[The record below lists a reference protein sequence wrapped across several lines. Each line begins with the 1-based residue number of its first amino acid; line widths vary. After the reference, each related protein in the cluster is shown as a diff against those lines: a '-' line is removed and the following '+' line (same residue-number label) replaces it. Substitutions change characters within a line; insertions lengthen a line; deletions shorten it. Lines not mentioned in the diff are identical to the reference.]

1 MNLKIAS
8 FNVNSIK
15 MRLNNVLEW
24 IEESKTDIILMQETK
39 TVDENFPHL
48 EFNNKGYETICCGQ
62 KSYNG
67 VAIASKFKI
76 KEISRSLPFYDE
88 KNIEDNQARFLH
100 VKIEKMNLICIY
112 LPNGNPAP
120 GEKYDYKISWM
131 RRLIKYTKEIYDKNE
146 PLVIGGDFNVIQ
158 SELDC
163 YDINKWT
170 EDALYLEPTRRKMK
184 ELINIGLTDSFRLI
198 HPNNKEYS
206 FWDYQAG
213 AWQKDNGIRIDFF
226 LISPEIVDIL
236 KSAGIDKTPRGKEKP
251 SDHTPIWIELEGK
264 TIL

>member
-1 MNLKIAS
+1 
-8 FNVNSIK
+8 
-15 MRLNNVLEW
+15 
-24 IEESKTDIILMQETK
+24 
-39 TVDENFPHL
+39 
-48 EFNNKGYETICCGQ
+48 
-62 KSYNG
+62 
-67 VAIASKFKI
+67 
-76 KEISRSLPFYDE
+76 
-88 KNIEDNQARFLH
+88 
-100 VKIEKMNLICIY
+100 
-112 LPNGNPAP
+112 
-120 GEKYDYKISWM
+120 M

-146 PLVIGGDFNVIQ
+146 PVVIGGDFNVIQ

-226 LISPEIVDIL
+226 FNF
-236 KSAGIDKTPRGKEKP
+236 T
-251 SDHTPIWIELEGK
+251 
-264 TIL
+264 